1 MALSA
6 ARCPSPRSM
15 AGALSLCDV
24 LLFPVCSRWPSSSPR
39 PRTRGPRL
47 PFPRR
52 AHRGSSECPLTEGR
66 RDSTFQGSSP
76 SPGGPLGA
84 GGLATLWFSCPQKTA
99 FPCQASVYRSASRVC
114 GPRAHGHVLIR
125 DVYPM
130 DVCLGKSPAGGLSRS
145 TVTSPHP
152 TPPGTPRPPFQS
164 SFQGTPFPRLMNY
177 QLVVT
182 TGLCF
187 PHERG

>member
-1 MALSA
+1 MLSR
-6 ARCPSPRSM
+6 ARSCRHGC
-15 AGALSLCDV
+15 A
-24 LLFPVCSRWPSSSPR
+24 
-39 PRTRGPRL
+39 
-47 PFPRR
+47 
-52 AHRGSSECPLTEGR
+52 
-66 RDSTFQGSSP
+66 SSP

-164 SFQGTPFPRLMNY
+164 SFQGTPLPQVDELPACGDDWPLFPPRTRVEGRKRTPLEPRHCPRGRAVLEVRWPRGSAQARLPAATAPH
-177 QLVVT
+177 LPEPDAT
-182 TGLCF
+182 LTG
-187 PHERG
+187 PAAPRS